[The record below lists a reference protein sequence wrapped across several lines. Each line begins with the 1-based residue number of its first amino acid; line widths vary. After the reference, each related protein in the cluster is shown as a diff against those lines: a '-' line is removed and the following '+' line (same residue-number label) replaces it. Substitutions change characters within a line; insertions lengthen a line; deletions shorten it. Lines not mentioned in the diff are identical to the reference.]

1 MSNATSRIVL
11 VVLAIAALAG
21 AAWAQTDET
30 TPPTGAGAP
39 AAYPDSLAAT
49 GQPATEP
56 ATGPATGPATEPAT
70 EPTTGP
76 AVPPATG
83 PITPPGSP
91 PGTTVQAVREGEEQG
106 VASYALQLRD
116 LEQRI
121 NQLKQEVF
129 RSKARLAQLAETVI
143 QGTASGRSKIK
154 IVHKNEM
161 SGTFQLVKLSYFLDR
176 SPVYQQVDD
185 SGELGD
191 LDEINVYESIIAPG
205 DHTISVEI
213 EYRGY
218 GHGIFSYLQG
228 YRFRVNSSHTI
239 TIAGGKEVT
248 IQGIG
253 FEQGD
258 PLTAIEERPT
268 IRFTEQIRDLS
279 TPASGGQ

>member
-1 MSNATSRIVL
+1 MSKATMKSLLTVL
-11 VVLAIAALAG
+11 GIVVLAGVALA
-21 AAWAQTDET
+21 Q
-30 TPPTGAGAP
+30 TPPADPAATTDPAAGGTTT
-39 AAYPDSLAAT
+39 AYPDSLAGGT
-49 GQPATEP
+49 D
-56 ATGPATGPATEPAT
+56 
-70 EPTTGP
+70 PTT
-76 AVPPATG
+76 PPAT
-83 PITPPGSP
+83 TPATAPSTEPVTPVGSP
-91 PGTTVQAVREGEEQG
+91 PGTTVQAIREGEEQA

-143 QGTASGRSKIK
+143 QGTAAGRSKIK

-161 SGTFQLVKLSYFLDR
+161 SGTFQLVKLAYFLDR
-176 SPVYQQVDD
+176 APVYQQTDE

-205 DHTISVEI
+205 DHAISVEI

-228 YRFRVNSSHTI
+228 YRFRVNSSHTV

-248 IQGIG
+248 IEGIG

-279 TPASGGQ
+279 TPVGGGQ

>member
-1 MSNATSRIVL
+1 MSKATVKSVL
-11 VVLAIAALAG
+11 TVFSILVLAGVALA
-21 AAWAQTDET
+21 QTPSTDPT
-30 TPPTGAGAP
+30 ASADPTGTGETP
-39 AAYPDSLAAT
+39 VYPDGLPGGGETAA
-49 GQPATEP
+49 QPETATQPVAAPTSEP
-56 ATGPATGPATEPAT
+56 
-70 EPTTGP
+70 
-76 AVPPATG
+76 V
-83 PITPPGSP
+83 TPPGSP
-91 PGTTVQAVREGEEQG
+91 PGTTVQAIREGEEQA

-143 QGTASGRSKIK
+143 QGTAAGRSKIK

-161 SGTFQLVKLSYFLDR
+161 SGTFQLVKLAYFLDR
-176 SPVYQQVDD
+176 APVYQQTDE

-191 LDEINVYESIIAPG
+191 LDEIAVYESIIAPG
-205 DHTISVEI
+205 DHSISVEI

-228 YRFRVNSSHTI
+228 YRFRVNSSHTV

-248 IQGIG
+248 IEGIG

-279 TPASGGQ
+279 TPVGGGQ

>member
-1 MSNATSRIVL
+1 MSNATTKLIL
-11 VVLAIAALAG
+11 VVVSLVAVIG
-21 AAWAQTDET
+21 TAWAQTPGVTDPTAPAGTEPT
-30 TPPTGAGAP
+30 PTYPDSIPPTGAT
-39 AAYPDSLAAT
+39 T
-49 GQPATEP
+49 GGEP
-56 ATGPATGPATEPAT
+56 ATA
-70 EPTTGP
+70 PTTTP
-76 AVPPATG
+76 STAAY
-83 PITPPGSP
+83 TPPGAP
-91 PGTTVQAVREGEEQG
+91 TGTTVQAVREGEEQA

-121 NQLKQEVF
+121 NQLKEEVF
-129 RSKARLAQLAETVI
+129 RSKARLAQLAEQVI
-143 QGTASGRSKIK
+143 QGTATGRSKVK

-176 SPVYQQVDD
+176 APVYQQVDE

-191 LDEINVYESIIAPG
+191 LDEISVYESIIAPG

-228 YRFRVNSSHTI
+228 YRFRVNSSHTV

-248 IQGIG
+248 IEGIG

-268 IRFTEQIRDLS
+268 IRFTEQIRDL
-279 TPASGGQ
+279 TSGAGGGE

>member
-1 MSNATSRIVL
+1 MQGSYAMSNATSKIAL
-11 VVLAIAALAG
+11 TVLAIVLLAG
-21 AAWAQTDET
+21 AAWAQTGET
-30 TPPTGAGAP
+30 TPVEGTGAAPAYPGSLPTGGETTTP
-39 AAYPDSLAAT
+39 TAT
-49 GQPATEP
+49 TEP
-56 ATGPATGPATEPAT
+56 AAP
-70 EPTTGP
+70 PT
-76 AVPPATG
+76 AAPATG

-91 PGTTVQAVREGEEQG
+91 PGTTVQAVREGEEQS

-176 SPVYQQVDD
+176 SPIYQQSDE

-248 IQGIG
+248 IEGIG

-268 IRFTEQIRDLS
+268 IRFTEQIRDL
-279 TPASGGQ
+279 TTGAGGGE

>member
-1 MSNATSRIVL
+1 MSNTRWKTL
-11 VVLAIAALAG
+11 VAVVAISLVAG
-21 AAWAQTDET
+21 AVTAQPMEGDPGTE
-30 TPPTGAGAP
+30 P
-39 AAYPDSLAAT
+39 AYPDTLSAGA
-49 GQPATEP
+49 GDPAT
-56 ATGPATGPATEPAT
+56 TEPPVVGT
-70 EPTTGP
+70 EPPVVGTEP
-76 AVPPATG
+76 PVPSAQPYV
-83 PITPPGSP
+83 PPGSP
-91 PGTTVQAVREGEEQG
+91 TGTEVRAIREGEEQA

-143 QGTASGRSKIK
+143 QGTGSGRSKIRLL
-154 IVHKNEM
+154 HTNEM
-161 SGTFQLVKLSYFLDR
+161 SGTFQLVKLAYFLDR
-176 SPVYQQVDD
+176 SPVYNQTDD

-191 LDEINVYESIIAPG
+191 LEEISVYESIIAPG

-228 YRFRVNSSHTI
+228 YRFRVNSSHTV

-279 TPASGGQ
+279 TGVDGGQ

>member
-1 MSNATSRIVL
+1 MPKTLSRVTFVL
-11 VVLAIAALAG
+11 VLALSMAAAVG
-21 AAWAQTDET
+21 AQPADPAPGDPGVTPAYPDAL
-30 TPPTGAGAP
+30 PPTGAADPGATTP
-39 AAYPDSLAAT
+39 PEAAT
-49 GQPATEP
+49 PPATPP
-56 ATGPATGPATEPAT
+56 A
-70 EPTTGP
+70 TTGP
-76 AVPPATG
+76 V
-83 PITPPGSP
+83 TPPGSP
-91 PGTTVQAVREGEEQG
+91 PGTTVQAVREGEEQA
-106 VASYALQLRD
+106 VASYALQLRE

-143 QGTASGRSKIK
+143 QGSGAGRSKIK

-161 SGTFQLVKLSYFLDR
+161 SGTFQLVKLVYLLDS

-191 LDEINVYESIIAPG
+191 LEEINVYESIIAPG
-205 DHTISVEI
+205 DHTVSVEI

-239 TIAGGKEVT
+239 TIAGGKEVV

-268 IRFTEQIRDLS
+268 IRFTEQIRDLAA
-279 TPASGGQ
+279 TGGGQ

>member
-1 MSNATSRIVL
+1 MQGSYAMSNATSRIVL
-11 VVLAIAALAG
+11 TVVALVALAG
-21 AAWAQTDET
+21 VAGAQTGET
-30 TPPTGAGAP
+30 TPVEGTGAAP
-39 AAYPDSLAAT
+39 AYPDSLPAGGETTTDPGTPVAA
-49 GQPATEP
+49 
-56 ATGPATGPATEPAT
+56 
-70 EPTTGP
+70 
-76 AVPPATG
+76 PATG

-91 PGTTVQAVREGEEQG
+91 PGTTVQAVREGEEQS

-176 SPVYQQVDD
+176 SPIYQQTDE

-228 YRFRVNSSHTI
+228 YRFRVNSSHTV

-248 IQGIG
+248 IEGIG

-258 PLTAIEERPT
+258 PLTAIEQRPT
-268 IRFTEQIRDLS
+268 IRFTEQIRDLTTS
-279 TPASGGQ
+279 MGGGE

>member
-1 MSNATSRIVL
+1 MPNTLSRVSFVL
-11 VVLAIAALAG
+11 VLALTMATAAGAQPADPVPGDPAAAPAYPDALAPTG
-21 AAWAQTDET
+21 TTDPAAT
-30 TPPTGAGAP
+30 TPP
-39 AAYPDSLAAT
+39 AT
-49 GQPATEP
+49 TPPEATPPATPP
-56 ATGPATGPATEPAT
+56 A
-70 EPTTGP
+70 TTGP
-76 AVPPATG
+76 L
-83 PITPPGSP
+83 TPPGSP
-91 PGTTVQAVREGEEQG
+91 PGTTVQAVREGEEQA
-106 VASYALQLRD
+106 VASYALQLRE

-143 QGTASGRSKIK
+143 QGSGAGRSKIK
-154 IVHKNEM
+154 ILHKNEM
-161 SGTFQLVKLSYFLDR
+161 SGTFQLVKLVYLLDS

-191 LDEINVYESIIAPG
+191 LEEINVYESIIAPG
-205 DHTISVEI
+205 DHTVSVEI

-239 TIAGGKEVT
+239 TIAGGKEVV

-268 IRFTEQIRDLS
+268 IRFTEQIRDLAA
-279 TPASGGQ
+279 TGGGQ